1 MAEVINTNAVF
12 DSTKKFVDFEGLD
25 YFWGQAKKH
34 IDDADAALSDR
45 LDGAEGDISDLKGK
59 VGDDNSG
66 LIKDVASLKA
76 DVEALGGAEGGI
88 QGMID
93 ASIEALDLAN
103 TYDAKGAA
111 DDALD
116 AAKEYADDAVEAAVG
131 VYSSEGVAASG
142 LRKEIE
148 DKTSVNAGAISG
160 LAERVASLEGI
171 EKAADV
177 VYGTDKHIYLVDAEG
192 NKIGDGFDASDFV
205 VDGMLDSVDFETVE
219 VENEDGSKTEVKTNN
234 LVFTFNTASGKEEVK
249 VDFTKYVD
257 TYHADN
263 SSIALD
269 SATNTFSVKNVDA
282 AKTTL
287 STDIQI
293 AGGPLANDVEGT
305 DDVWPTGWTKDGVK
319 IIPQGKSLEEILTA
333 LFLKVVEGTV
343 AWNSVS
349 DINNTWT
356 PSIGNISATLKNG
369 TTSLTSTSDANKATV
384 VEVGTPL
391 TVSALTAGTVSKGTR
406 TATCTCSEGY
416 FTTNEVDDNGKPVGE
431 WKSGNLVLT
440 KNGTLTDDSEASLA
454 CKWNNNATDVTLNST
469 ELVVVEGTNT
479 LNVSQ
484 SGQTVT
490 IEAFPSTTVWAATNT
505 KSLLSASATLTDTKP
520 SDKELTK
527 SNDFKAVGKYK
538 YFLGYSNN
546 TLYSQFDSASVRAL
560 TTKSNWITVDG
571 TTTIVN
577 DTAIK
582 SNGKSIVIACPNK
595 YKLASVNNG
604 VGANILENFTTKG
617 SEGTVDVATGDVTT
631 VYRVYVYPITNN
643 AEVEFKNVT
652 LTKA

>member
-1 MAEVINTNAVF
+1 MAEVINTNVF
-12 DSTKKFVDFEGLD
+12 NSEKKFVDFAGLD
-25 YFWGQAKKH
+25 YFWEKAKKH
-34 IDDADAALSDR
+34 IDDADSALDGR
-45 LDGAEGDISDLKGK
+45 LDVVEGDVESLKSTVGDANNGLVKDVKGLQDSISELAGDGEGSISDQI
-59 VGDDNSG
+59 DNA
-66 LIKDVASLKA
+66 IA
-76 DVEALGGAEGGI
+76 
-88 QGMID
+88 
-93 ASIEALDLAN
+93 ALDLEN
-103 TYDAKGAA
+103 TYEKAGEAAKAEA
-111 DDALD
+111 
-116 AAKEYADDAVEAAVG
+116 AAKEYADGKVSAN
-131 VYSSEGVAASG
+131 
-142 LRKEIE
+142 
-148 DKTSVNAGAISG
+148 TTAING

-171 EKAADV
+171 EHAADV
-177 VYGTDKHIYLVDAEG
+177 VYGSDKHIYLVDGEG
-192 NKIGDGFDASDFV
+192 NKIGSGFDASDFV
-205 VDGMLDSVDFETVE
+205 VDGMLDTVDFEV
-219 VENEDGSKTEVKTNN
+219 VDGVKTNN
-234 LVFTFNTASGKEEVK
+234 LVFTFNTSAGKEVIK
-249 VDFTKYVD
+249 VDFSKYVD

-263 SSIALD
+263 ASIQLD
-269 SATNTFSVKNVDA
+269 STTNTFSVKNVDA

-287 STDIQI
+287 SSDIQI

-305 DDVWPTGWTKDGVK
+305 DDVWPNGWTKDGVK

-349 DINNTWT
+349 DINKTWT

-406 TATCTCSEGY
+406 IATCTCSEGY

-454 CKWNNNATDVTLNST
+454 CKWNNNATDITLNST
-469 ELVVVEGTNT
+469 ELVVIEGTNT

-484 SGQTVT
+484 SGQTAT

-505 KSLLSASATLTDTKP
+505 KNLLSASATLTDTKP

-546 TLYSQFDSASVRAL
+546 TLYSQFDSAGVRAL